1 MQKKN
6 SNAFHDTGIE
16 EIRDKRNIIK
26 HNEGNLLEAYSQH
39 HINRQ
44 NFKTVLLNREQD
56 KVVYC
61 HISIQCSPFNFRPV
75 RQLKEIKGIQFEKE
89 EGQVSLFVYDM
100 VIYISDPKNSIRN
113 VLHSAK

>member
-6 SNAFHDTGIE
+6 SNAFHYTGIE

-75 RQLKEIKGIQFEKE
+75 RQLKEIKGIHITKNAKILLYEIDTLYMK
-89 EGQVSLFVYDM
+89 VTPKIPLRNS
-100 VIYISDPKNSIRN
+100 YI
-113 VLHSAK
+113 

>member
-1 MQKKN
+1 MFVH
-6 SNAFHDTGIE
+6 SLHTHSI
-16 EIRDKRNIIK
+16 
-26 HNEGNLLEAYSQH
+26 LE
-39 HINRQ
+39 
-44 NFKTVLLNREQD
+44 VLAR
-56 KVVYC
+56 
-61 HISIQCSPFNFRPV
+61 SI